1 MLFVNLLSSV
11 FFFLTLKFITSWQ
24 AVLRGSKHPVPR
36 VASFRVVARQQQ
48 RTAVN
53 KMMYRA
59 PPLIETA
66 APWRCFVGETFQ
78 WNISEFESTR
88 LACFRNDS
96 KRKGACAACGC
107 RVASSCIIVLQILYV
122 ERCNNFGG
130 KRVNLVLSDF
140 NHLLG
145 VGKQRFY
152 VFWGFIVILVGVWTI
167 FWTGLKQNKWNE
179 LIRHSLCDSPAALSL
194 VRLEP
199 VYQLGRVLPMGWN
212 VTTTEI
218 FSHAFLSSVHIP
230 SGLLCYY
237 HCDSFA
243 KYLMR
248 SKNWKSC
255 LVIELFSFEHN
266 LQAVRIL
273 VNASTQIS
281 ICQFPRMVPLFDVHP
296 LLTIK

>member
-11 FFFLTLKFITSWQ
+11 LTLKFITSWQ
-24 AVLRGSKHPVPR
+24 AVLRRSKHPMPR
-36 VASFRVVARQQQ
+36 VASFHDVLYARANNNVPLSTKWCTARRLWLRRRHRGGVLWEKHFSEIFPSSKARDLRAFAMIWSARALALHAVV
-48 RTAVN
+48 VSHHHVSSFCN
-53 KMMYRA
+53 
-59 PPLIETA
+59 
-66 APWRCFVGETFQ
+66 F
-78 WNISEFESTR
+78 
-88 LACFRNDS
+88 FR
-96 KRKGACAACGC
+96 
-107 RVASSCIIVLQILYV
+107 
-122 ERCNNFGG
+122 ENFGG

-152 VFWGFIVILVGVWTI
+152 VFWGFIIVLVGVWTN

-199 VYQLGRVLPMGWN
+199 VYQLGRGLPMGWN

-230 SGLLCYY
+230 SGLLCSY

-248 SKNWKSC
+248 S
-255 LVIELFSFEHN
+255 
-266 LQAVRIL
+266 
-273 VNASTQIS
+273 
-281 ICQFPRMVPLFDVHP
+281 
-296 LLTIK
+296 